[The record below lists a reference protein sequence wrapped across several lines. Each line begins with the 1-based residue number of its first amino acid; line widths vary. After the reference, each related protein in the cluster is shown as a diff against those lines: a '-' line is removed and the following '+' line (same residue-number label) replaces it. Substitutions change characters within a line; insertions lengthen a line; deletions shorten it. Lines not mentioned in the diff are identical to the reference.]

1 MKKIIII
8 NGPMGVGKSTVG
20 KLLCNRIN
28 KSAFLDG
35 DWCFDLHPFIADLE
49 TKKMAVDNIIHMINN
64 YLKCS
69 HCDYVVFNWVIDKQ
83 EVYRS
88 ITGSFISNDVEIYE
102 ITLTC
107 SEKALADRWYQD
119 KLCDWRI
126 EEWLN
131 VSIKSLSYF
140 NGLDTIRIDT
150 SDKTAIE
157 VAVEIEKE
165 LGL

>member
-20 KLLCNRIN
+20 KLLCNRLN
-28 KSAFLDG
+28 KSAFLEG
-35 DWCFDLHPFIADLE
+35 DWCFDLHPFIADQE
-49 TKKMAVDNIIHMINN
+49 TKKMAVDNIIHMIHN

-69 HCDYVVFNWVIDKQ
+69 HCDYVVFNWVIDKH
-83 EVYRS
+83 EVYQD
-88 ITGSFISNDVEIYE
+88 ITSRLISNDVEIYE

-119 KLCDWRI
+119 NLCDWRI

-131 VSIKSLSYF
+131 VSKKSLSYF
-140 NGLDTIRIDT
+140 NGLDTMSIDT
-150 SDKTAIE
+150 SDNTAIE
-157 VAVEIEKE
+157 VADEIKRK
-165 LGL
+165 LRL